1 MQFSTPIQD
10 PSVLIGKAGAHRAMA
25 LAALHAN
32 SSLSVRLKRY
42 NAHMQ
47 TARSLEAQAVAK

>member
-1 MQFSTPIQD
+1 MQFSSPIQD
-10 PSVLIGKAGAHRAMA
+10 SSVLIGKANAHRAMA
-25 LAALHAN
+25 MSALHKN